1 MSGFFTR
8 CWRTFADAM
17 SSKGTKPR
25 AVEPEPEKE
34 ELTFTGFLRDS
45 NQNTMNYEKI
55 MSEHYRVNL
64 EHFFR
69 TTPLLC
75 VNGSVNP
82 LWEGQLAI
90 GFPDYS
96 EEEIKELMAS
106 LREAEY
112 AVYEELISL
121 PARAFTDPAYK
132 HLMDKLDATSGIE
145 TLITKLAPEATY
157 EHGETRVKMYGEWYT
172 VMSH

>member
-1 MSGFFTR
+1 MWTYLPIVFLP
-8 CWRTFADAM
+8 ALLVV
-17 SSKGTKPR
+17 
-25 AVEPEPEKE
+25 AVCKYVWPHDITLKE
-34 ELTFTGFLRDS
+34 WALQGVGVVIST
-45 NQNTMNYEKI
+45 
-55 MSEHYRVNL
+55 
-64 EHFFR
+64 
-69 TTPLLC
+69 LLC
-75 VNGSVNP
+75 MLIIGASSFSVIGDTAIFNGFV
-82 LWEGQLAI
+82 I
-90 GFPDYS
+90 
-96 EEEIKELMAS
+96 
-106 LREAEY
+106 REAEY